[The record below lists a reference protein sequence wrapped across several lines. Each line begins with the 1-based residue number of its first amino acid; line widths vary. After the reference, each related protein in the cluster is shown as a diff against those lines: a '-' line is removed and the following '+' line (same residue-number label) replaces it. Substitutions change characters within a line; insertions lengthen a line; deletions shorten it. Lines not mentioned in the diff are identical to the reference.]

1 MCPEVAGAE
10 KGLTVEAMKK
20 WPSSP
25 LFQDSLPMDV
35 IFQEVTSAEKN
46 KTETTI
52 SGSWRRSLQLE
63 LNITVTMLK
72 AIVYSVHVVNYVPQ
86 GSKPHKGGAIPG
98 THGQPSTCFST
109 ADTPHEGEK
118 KKHQNR
124 SKNVYT
130 IKIPRQVQTSS
141 FLQNVAVFF

>member
-1 MCPEVAGAE
+1 
-10 KGLTVEAMKK
+10 
-20 WPSSP
+20 
-25 LFQDSLPMDV
+25 
-35 IFQEVTSAEKN
+35 
-46 KTETTI
+46 
-52 SGSWRRSLQLE
+52 
-63 LNITVTMLK
+63 MLK
-72 AIVYSVHVVNYVPQ
+72 AIAYSVHVVNYVPQ
-86 GSKPHKGGAIPG
+86 GSKQHKGGAIPG